1 MTAPAYL
8 IAEVDVNDPDT
19 FNRYAMAMPETLV
32 PFGGRILV
40 RGGEVDALE
49 GAAPKRVVVIAFDS
63 MEKARSW
70 WDSPAYTAIKPI
82 RHSSAETRLFF
93 VEGVAP

>member
-8 IAEVDVNDPDT
+8 IVEVDVKDPDT
-19 FNRYAMAMPETLV
+19 FKRYAAAIPETLA
-32 PFGGRILV
+32 PFGGRIIV
-40 RGGEVDALE
+40 RGGKIDVLE
-49 GAAPKRVVVIAFDS
+49 GTEPKRVVVIAFDS
-63 MEKARSW
+63 MEKARGW
-70 WDSPAYTAIKPI
+70 WDSPAYAAIKSI